1 MKTNP
6 MNKACRDYRG
16 AMLDALEDR
25 LDAESTVSF
34 EAHLADCS
42 GCEAEYASLN
52 QTLRLL
58 DHDVRPA
65 GTDTSMIDLRRRV
78 CVALA
83 EDEPRRSLPMRPAWG
98 LAAVLLLIALFWWGG
113 PEPVHEGEKMLAQV
127 EQAGRASLDGGLDM
141 SPVLLE
147 QVLAEDFPL
156 DDNLDD
162 MIDELSSVELEAL
175 SRRLAA
181 LTVSGA
187 ERDPS

>member
-6 MNKACRDYRG
+6 MSKACRDYRST
-16 AMLDALEDR
+16 MLDALEDR
-25 LDAESTVSF
+25 LDGESTMSF
-34 EAHLADCS
+34 EAHLAACS
-42 GCEAEYASLN
+42 GCAAEYASLSH
-52 QTLRLL
+52 TLRFL
-58 DHDVRPA
+58 DQDTRSA

-78 CVALA
+78 RVALA
-83 EDEPRRSLPMRPAWG
+83 DDEPRRSFPMRPAWG
-98 LAAVLLLIALFWWGG
+98 LAAALLLLALFWWGG

-127 EQAGRASLDGGLDM
+127 EQAGRASLDGGLDS

-181 LTVSGA
+181 LTVPGA